1 VKIDGRALIAPL
13 IAVVVLL
20 VMLQLTLGALRTSG
34 AWRVPTR
41 AARPASDPFAPL
53 DALLAHTD
61 GPPDDGVAR
70 NPFALGARDPGP
82 RFPGIRP
89 RPRPPAPPP
98 MPLLTSIV
106 WDADP
111 RATIRYDGHDFSVR
125 ESSLFADFTVK
136 SISRTEVV
144 LERGG
149 QPLVL
154 TLRSKGGTQ

>member
-1 VKIDGRALIAPL
+1 VKIDARALIAPL

-20 VMLQLTLGALRTSG
+20 VMLQQTLGALRASG

-41 AARPASDPFAPL
+41 ATRPAIDPFAPL
-53 DALLAHTD
+53 DGLLAHTD
-61 GPPDDGVAR
+61 GVPDDGVGR

-82 RFPGIRP
+82 RLPGVKA
-89 RPRPPAPPP
+89 RPRPPAAPAPV
-98 MPLLTSIV
+98 LTSIV

-125 ESSLFADFTVK
+125 ANQLFADFSVK

-149 QPLVL
+149 QPLTL
-154 TLRSKGGTQ
+154 TLRPKGGTE